1 MVDSDPGS
9 VQILHSSLGSKDYRI
24 VRAANAND
32 SFERIK
38 SRRVD
43 LLVLSLPSADALE
56 LCKRVRSQP
65 SCARLP
71 IVFLLDEARDR
82 QLDLHARQAGAEEV
96 CSHSIDSRDFAARL
110 QNLLRLA
117 EVNRGGR
124 LFHHLPQS
132 HRLFPLSHFASTLP

>member
-71 IVFLLDEARDR
+71 IVLLLDEARDR
-82 QLDLHARQAGAEEV
+82 QVDLHARQAGAEEV
-96 CSHSIDSRDFAARL
+96 CSRSIDSRDLAARL
-110 QNLLRLA
+110 QNPLRLA
-117 EVNRGGR
+117 ERNRGEPLCHQLARSGR
-124 LFHHLPQS
+124 IGTPGQ
-132 HRLFPLSHFASTLP
+132 AAA